1 MSDYRYDQRVK
12 YALDATAF
20 ILAGG
25 KSSRMGRDKAFLQ
38 LRDETLLAHALK
50 LVGAVAEEVRIV
62 GDATKFSPFGRVVED
77 VYRNR
82 GPLGGIHAAL
92 SASSID
98 LNLMLAVDLPFVDAD
113 FLQYLLSRARESTA
127 IVTLPRAAGGLQPL
141 CAVYR
146 RPFAEIAEEA
156 LRNGRNKIDSL
167 FAKAG
172 TCVIEDDELVRA
184 GFSSEMFHNLNTPDD
199 LKKAQSSRHQGDAP

>member
-92 SASSID
+92 SASSTD

>member
-50 LVGAVAEEVRIV
+50 LAGAVTEEVRIV

-92 SASSID
+92 SASSTD

>member
-1 MSDYRYDQRVK
+1 MSDSKYDQQVK
-12 YALDATAF
+12 NATGVTAF

-25 KSSRMGRDKAFLQ
+25 KSSRMGSDKAFLH
-38 LRDETLLAHALK
+38 LGDETLLAHALK
-50 LVGAVAEEVRIV
+50 LAGAVTEEVKIV

>member
-12 YALDATAF
+12 YALDVTAF

-25 KSSRMGRDKAFLQ
+25 KSSRMGSDKAFLQ

-50 LVGAVAEEVRIV
+50 LAGAVTEEVKIV
-62 GDATKFSPFGRVVED
+62 GDAMKFSAFGRVVED

-92 SASSID
+92 STSSTD

-113 FLQYLLSRARESTA
+113 FLRYLLSRARESSA
-127 IVTLPRAAGGLQPL
+127 MVTLPRAAGGLQPL
-141 CAVYR
+141 CAIYQRAFCEV
-146 RPFAEIAEEA
+146 AEES

-167 FAKAG
+167 FAKVG
-172 TCVIEDDELVRA
+172 TCVIDDDELVRA
-184 GFSSEMFHNLNTPDD
+184 GFSSEMFRNLNTPDD
-199 LKKAQSSRHQGDAP
+199 LEKAQSSHHQGDVE

>member
-1 MSDYRYDQRVK
+1 MK

-50 LVGAVAEEVRIV
+50 LSAAITKEVKIV
-62 GDATKFSPFGRVVED
+62 GDATKFSAFGRVVED
-77 VYRNR
+77 VYPNR

-92 SASSID
+92 STSSTD
-98 LNLMLAVDLPFVDAD
+98 LNLMLAVDLPFVGAD
-113 FLQYLLSRARESTA
+113 FLQYLLARARESTA

-184 GFSSEMFHNLNTPDD
+184 GFSSEMFRNLNTPDD
-199 LKKAQSSRHQGDAP
+199 LEKAQSSHRQGHAE